1 MPNWYSDWQRR
12 PTGNGRPRDPT
23 VGEKILGAALELL
36 AERGFRG
43 ATVRAVAARAGVGAA
58 AIYRRHENREEMM
71 LAAIDSSVGVRQ
83 VENTGRRSWTWS
95 RCSL

>member
-12 PTGNGRPRDPT
+12 PTGNGRPLDPV

-43 ATVRAVAARAGVGAA
+43 ATVRAVAARAGVGAP
-58 AIYRRHENREEMM
+58 AIYRRHENREDNDAGSDRR
-71 LAAIDSSVGVRQ
+71 LRWGAAS
-83 VENTGRRSWTWS
+83 
-95 RCSL
+95 